1 MVEVQRADVDQRK
14 PPRTLGSMRDFDQA
28 GAGMSAVARGLEG
41 VVAGTTA
48 LSFIDGRAGRLI
60 YRGYDINDLAQKSTF
75 EEVCYLLWHGRLPTR
90 TELGALTAELAS
102 MRALPEGLLGVL
114 RSLPK
119 SLHPLDAL
127 RTVLSP
133 LMAYDEDPEDTS
145 REANLRRAKR
155 LTALVSTVVAAF
167 ERVRHDADPVAPDPS
182 LYHAAN
188 FLYMLK
194 GQPADPLHVRAFDT
208 YLVLLADHGYNA
220 STFTARVIASTLSDM
235 VSAVAGAIGALKGP
249 LHGGAAQW
257 TMEMLL
263 RIGSVDNVD
272 AYIRG
277 LFDQHKKV
285 PGFGHRIY
293 KVEDPRAKILRVLSR
308 QVAEKTGGGVW
319 VEMSERVDE
328 LVAQLRGDKEIYPNV
343 DFYSAS
349 LLYNIGIPGDLMT
362 PLFACSRVAGWT
374 AHVIEQQEDNRLF
387 RPQSEYT
394 GPKEATY
401 IPIDER

>member
-1 MVEVQRADVDQRK
+1 
-14 PPRTLGSMRDFDQA
+14 
-28 GAGMSAVARGLEG
+28 MSAIARGLEG

-60 YRGYDINDLAQKSTF
+60 YCGYDINDLAQKSTF
-75 EEVCYLLWHGRLPTR
+75 EEVCHLLWYGRLPTR
-90 TELGALTAELAS
+90 SELSGLTAELAG
-102 MRALPEGLLGVL
+102 MRALPDDLISML

-119 SLHPLDAL
+119 ALHPLDAL

-133 LMAYDEDPEDTS
+133 LMAYDADPEDGS
-145 REANLRRAKR
+145 RSANLRRAKH
-155 LTALVSTVVAAF
+155 LTALVSTAVAAF
-167 ERVRHDADPVAPDPS
+167 ERVRRGADPVAPDPR
-182 LYHAAN
+182 LPHASN

-194 GQPADPLHVRAFDT
+194 GEPADPLHVKALDT

-220 STFTARVIASTLSDM
+220 STFAARVIASTLSDM
-235 VSAVAGAIGALKGP
+235 VSAVCGAIGALKGP

-263 RIGSVDNVD
+263 RIGSLNNVD
-272 AYIRG
+272 PHVRG
-277 LFDQHKKV
+277 LFGEHKKV

-293 KVEDPRAKILRVLSR
+293 KVEDPRAKVLHALSR
-308 QVAEKTGGGVW
+308 QVAEKTGGEVW
-319 VEMSERVDE
+319 VRMSERVDE

-374 AHVIEQQEDNRLF
+374 AHVIEQQEDNRIF

-394 GPKEATY
+394 GPMDATY